1 MNLHG
6 LVRGA
11 INAVNPDIPAC
22 LHKATGEYETSD
34 AGVRTPK
41 YKTTKGKIQV
51 QGVNGRDLERLNNL
65 NMQGV
70 FRTVYL
76 YGELSGIV
84 RSNHKGGDLIE
95 FADVGCCEQKKWLV
109 VQVAEVWPDW
119 CKVIVCQQINQT

>member
-11 INAVNPDIPAC
+11 IGAVNPDIPAC
-22 LHKATGEYETSD
+22 LYRDTGETETSD
-34 AGVRTPK
+34 AGIRTPK
-41 YKTTKGKIQV
+41 YKTQKGMIQV

-65 NMQGV
+65 NMQGI
-70 FRTVYL
+70 FRSVYL

-84 RSNHKGGDLIE
+84 RSSHKGGDLLE
-95 FADVGCCEQKKWLV
+95 FSDVGCCEKKKWLV

-119 CKVIVCQQINQT
+119 CKVIVCQQTNQT